1 MLFLEIEL
9 MTSWRSNYATS
20 LASLFV
26 VLMIMYKFTKI
37 VLKMFSIYNKFIN
50 FMNKIVNV

>member
-9 MTSWRSNYATS
+9 MTSRRSNYATS

-26 VLMIMYKFTKI
+26 ILMIMYKFTKI
-37 VLKMFSIYNKFIN
+37 VLKMFYIYNKFIN